1 LSGRFSYR
9 LPARRLIPALDWLP
23 RYGRAE
29 LKGDLV
35 AGLTVGVMLVP
46 QSMAYAL
53 LAGVPPVYGLY
64 ASLIPLLVYALLGT
78 SRHLAVGIIAIDMLI
93 VAAGLTPLAEPGSP
107 RYLALA
113 LLLTAL
119 VGVLQLVM
127 GLARLG
133 FLVNLLSRPVLT
145 GFASGAALIIAFSQ
159 VDSLLGL
166 SLPSASSLPARLW
179 LTLTHLPE
187 VHLLTLALGVG
198 ALLLLVG
205 LQRFAPRLPSA
216 LIVVVLGTLLVWL
229 LRLDRLGVAVV
240 GSIPRG
246 LPSFAPPELEL
257 STVRALLPTAVTL
270 ALVQFM
276 NVITLGKVFAARYR
290 YSVRPNRELLA
301 IGAANLV
308 GSFFQSLPVS
318 GSFSRTAVNARA
330 GACTPL
336 SNVMAAAVVGLT
348 LLVLTPLFHF
358 LPVPALAAIIIVA
371 ALGLFDLRGLRQ
383 LWRIKRTDG
392 AVALLTFAVTLLIGV
407 REGVLSGI
415 VASIV
420 AVMYR
425 ISRPNVAELGHL
437 PGTRSFRDR
446 RHHPEARPIPGLLLL
461 RVDASF
467 SFANADFLQ
476 DLLLDRTRDDPSI
489 RAVVIDASSIN
500 DLDTTAAA
508 ALQRVAETLADRGV
522 ALYFAGVKEPVMET
536 MRRAGLV
543 DLLGADHFFLTPHRA
558 VLHILEQWG
567 QADRYLAAL
576 PKAELPEHDNHD
588 RDNI

>member
-1 LSGRFSYR
+1 MHTRVLRRLFPALGWLTTYR
-9 LPARRLIPALDWLP
+9 LGQLR
-23 RYGRAE
+23 
-29 LKGDLV
+29 GDLV

-53 LAGVPPVYGLY
+53 LAGMPPVYGLY
-64 ASLIPLLVYALLGT
+64 ASLIPLVVYALLGT
-78 SRHLAVGIIAIDMLI
+78 SRHLAAGVIAIDMLI
-93 VAAGLTPLAEPGSP
+93 VAAGLTPLAEPGSS
-107 RYLALA
+107 RYVALA

-119 VGVLQLVM
+119 VGVLQLAM

-145 GFASGAALIIAFSQ
+145 GFASAAALIIAFSQ

-166 SLPSASSLPARLW
+166 SLPSHASLPVRVW
-179 LTLTHLPE
+179 LTLTHLSA
-187 VHLLTLALGVG
+187 VHLPTLALGTG
-198 ALLLLVG
+198 TLLLLVG
-205 LQRFAPRLPSA
+205 LQRFTPRLPSA
-216 LIVVVLGTLLVWL
+216 LVVVALGTLLVWL
-229 LRLDRLGVAVV
+229 LRLDRLGVAIV
-240 GSIPRG
+240 GVIPHG
-246 LPSFAPPELEL
+246 LPSFVLPEVEL
-257 STVRALLPTAVTL
+257 ATVRTLLPTAVTL

-301 IGAANLV
+301 IGAANLA

-330 GACTPL
+330 GACTPM
-336 SNVMAAAVVGLT
+336 SNVVAAAVVGLT
-348 LLVLTPLFHF
+348 LLVLTPLFHY
-358 LPVPALAAIIIVA
+358 LPVTVLAAIIIVA
-371 ALGLFDLRGLRQ
+371 ALGLLDLRGLRQ

-392 AVALLTFAVTLLIGV
+392 AVALLTFTITLLVGV
-407 REGVLSGI
+407 QEGVLSGI
-415 VASIV
+415 IASIV
-420 AVMYR
+420 AIMYR

-489 RAVVIDASSIN
+489 RAVIIDASSIN

-508 ALQRVAETLADRGV
+508 TLLQVAETLADRGV

-543 DLLGADHFFLTPHRA
+543 DQLGPDHFFLSPHRA
-558 VLHILEQWG
+558 VLHILKQWG
-567 QADRYLAAL
+567 QAAAYLSAV
-576 PKAELPEHDNHD
+576 PGAETSASETSET
-588 RDNI
+588 

>member
-1 LSGRFSYR
+1 MRSSELTAPLRRF
-9 LPARRLIPALDWLP
+9 LPALNWLETYSP
-23 RYGRAE
+23 E
-29 LKGDLV
+29 QFWGDLV

-78 SRHLAVGIIAIDMLI
+78 SRHLAAGVITIDMLI
-93 VAAGLTPLAEPGSP
+93 VASGLTPLAEPGSP
-107 RYLALA
+107 RYLALV

-145 GFASGAALIIAFSQ
+145 GFASAAALIIAFSQ
-159 VDSLLGL
+159 VDSLVGI

-179 LTLTHLPE
+179 LTLTHLSAL
-187 VHLLTLALGVG
+187 HLPTLALGAG
-198 ALLLLVG
+198 ALLLLVS

-229 LRLDRLGVAVV
+229 VRLDRLGIAIV
-240 GSIPRG
+240 GVIPQG
-246 LPSFAPPELEL
+246 LPSFAPPEVEL
-257 STVRALLPTAVTL
+257 ATVRALLPTAVTL

-301 IGAANLV
+301 IGAANLA

-318 GSFSRTAVNARA
+318 GSFSRTAVSARA
-330 GACTPL
+330 GASTPM
-336 SNVMAAAVVGLT
+336 SNVVAAAFVGLT
-348 LLVLTPLFHF
+348 LLVLTPLFYY
-358 LPVPALAAIIIVA
+358 LPVTVLAAIIIVA
-371 ALGLFDLRGLRQ
+371 ALGLIDLRGLRQ

-392 AVALLTFAVTLLIGV
+392 AVALLTFTVTLLVGV
-407 REGVLSGI
+407 QEGVLSGI
-415 VASIV
+415 IASIV
-420 AVMYR
+420 ALMYR

-446 RHHPEARPIPGLLLL
+446 RHHPEARPLPGLLLL

-476 DLLLDRTRDDPSI
+476 DLLQDRTRDDPSI

-508 ALQRVAETLADRGV
+508 ALQRAAETLADRGV

-543 DLLGADHFFLTPHRA
+543 DQLGPDHFFLTPHRA
-558 VLHILEQWG
+558 ALHILKQWG
-567 QADRYLAAL
+567 QAEAYLNAV
-576 PKAELPEHDNHD
+576 PGAETSASETSET
-588 RDNI
+588 